1 MARRQWFP
9 SSRRIRTNASIL
21 TSYDFGRE
29 RERERRVFVSLRGL
43 TFFREMETTNGNGRE
58 KDEGGKEE
66 AAPLIKVND
75 VRSKLC
81 AKHDGKIAI
90 NIARRKPR

>member
-1 MARRQWFP
+1 M
-9 SSRRIRTNASIL
+9 
-21 TSYDFGRE
+21 
-29 RERERRVFVSLRGL
+29 RGL

>member
-1 MARRQWFP
+1 MVPIF
-9 SSRRIRTNASIL
+9 SSNPNECIHPYVLRFRK
-21 TSYDFGRE
+21 RE
-29 RERERRVFVSLRGL
+29 RERDVSSSLRGL
-43 TFFREMETTNGNGRE
+43 TFFRGMETTNGNGRE